1 MSGTT
6 SGNLYA
12 INGVIS
18 TDKTV
23 LQNLETLASAA
34 GCFLSYD
41 IHDARWSV
49 IINRAGN
56 SIAQFNDSN
65 IIGPISVG
73 STGLTELYNSVKL
86 EFPHIDLRDNLDYVT
101 LTIPAADRNSN
112 EPDNELNIQFDC
124 INNPVQAEY
133 LAFLELKQNRLDT
146 VVSFTTDFSYLN
158 LKAGDIIDIT
168 NSVYGYTNKMF
179 RIITIVENDNDD
191 GSITLDITALE
202 YDVNIYSTADLY
214 RYARSDST
222 GITTFGAIGAPGTPT
237 VNKFEVSSRPR
248 ILVESTA
255 PIGTVSGMEFWYS
268 DTNALLDEN
277 RVYNLLG
284 TTTPT
289 VGNVFTFGSEV
300 TFEYAGTLA
309 NVFYVKT
316 RGINSQ
322 TAGLFS
328 NVTTTSYAPVQV
340 PDALSDNTEVLDDAG
355 DNILTSLGV
364 SALLALLNGLF
375 QGNTGIGASWGNAL
389 GTSQA
394 GVSSIIAGNNI
405 SITSSTGAVTISS
418 TGGGGG
424 GGAVNSIVAGTGIT
438 VSSPTGNVTVSST
451 QLWQGAS
458 RYVQSTAPTAGLV
471 NGDVWFK
478 IP

>member
-1 MSGTT
+1 MS
-6 SGNLYA
+6 SVLDYLYQ

-49 IINRAGN
+49 IINEPTN
-56 SIAQFNDSN
+56 SVAQFDDSN
-65 IIGPISVG
+65 IIGPITVG

-86 EFPHIDLRDNLDYVT
+86 EFPHIDLKDNLDYVT
-101 LTIPAADRNSN
+101 LTIPDADRNPN

-124 INNPVQAEY
+124 INDPVQAEY
-133 LAFLELKQNRLDT
+133 LAFIELKQNRLDT
-146 VVSFTTDFSYLN
+146 VVSFDTDYSYLN

-168 NSVYGYTNKMF
+168 NSVYGYTNRTF
-179 RIITIVENDNDD
+179 RIVTIGENDNDD
-191 GSITLDITALE
+191 GSITLNITASE
-202 YDVNIYSTADLY
+202 YDSDIYSTADLY
-214 RYARSDST
+214 RYERSDST

-248 ILVESTA
+248 IAVESTA
-255 PIGTVSGMEFWYS
+255 PTGTVSGMEFWYS
-268 DTNALLDEN
+268 DTAAALDSN

-284 TTTPT
+284 TVSPS
-289 VGNVFTFGSEV
+289 VGNVFTFGSQV
-300 TFEYAGTLA
+300 DFEFAGTLA
-309 NVFYVKT
+309 NTFYVKT

-328 NVTTTSYAPVQV
+328 NVATTSYTPVQV
-340 PDALSDNTEVLDDAG
+340 PDALNDNTEVLNG
-355 DNILTSLGV
+355 SGTNILSSLGL

-375 QGNTGIGASWGNAL
+375 QGNTTSGSSWANAL
-389 GTSQA
+389 GSSQA

-405 SITSSTGAVTISS
+405 SITSSTGVVTISS
-418 TGGGGG
+418 TGGGG
-424 GGAVNSIVAGTGIT
+424 AANLAAGTGIT
-438 VSSPTGNVTVSST
+438 LSTGSGVTTIAST
-451 QLWQGAS
+451 EKWQGAS
-458 RYVQSTAPTAGLV
+458 KYVQSSEPTGAIAAG
-471 NGDVWFK
+471 DIWFK
-478 IP
+478 V

>member
-1 MSGTT
+1 
-6 SGNLYA
+6 
-12 INGVIS
+12 
-18 TDKTV
+18 
-23 LQNLETLASAA
+23 
-34 GCFLSYD
+34 
-41 IHDARWSV
+41 
-49 IINRAGN
+49 
-56 SIAQFNDSN
+56 
-65 IIGPISVG
+65 
-73 STGLTELYNSVKL
+73 
-86 EFPHIDLRDNLDYVT
+86 
-101 LTIPAADRNSN
+101 
-112 EPDNELNIQFDC
+112 
-124 INNPVQAEY
+124 
-133 LAFLELKQNRLDT
+133 
-146 VVSFTTDFSYLN
+146 
-158 LKAGDIIDIT
+158 
-168 NSVYGYTNKMF
+168 
-179 RIITIVENDNDD
+179 
-191 GSITLDITALE
+191 
-202 YDVNIYSTADLY
+202 
-214 RYARSDST
+214 
-222 GITTFGAIGAPGTPT
+222 
-237 VNKFEVSSRPR
+237 
-248 ILVESTA
+248 
-255 PIGTVSGMEFWYS
+255 MEFWYS

-300 TFEYAGTLA
+300 NFEYAGTLA

-328 NVTTTSYAPVQV
+328 NVTTTSYVPVQV

-375 QGNTGIGASWGNAL
+375 QGNTTTGSTWGNAL

-424 GGAVNSIVAGTGIT
+424 GGAVDSIVAGTGIT
-438 VSSPTGNVTVSST
+438 VSSPTGNVTINST

-458 RYVQSTAPTAGLV
+458 RYVQSTAPTSGLV
-471 NGDVWFK
+471 SGDVWFK